1 MRTLGSLVTPLLCL
15 FSLSAHTLIMSDSTE
30 RHKLIS
36 SYTDTKHCKLSEL
49 VQYQCE
55 VGSTHIECNPFVRLF
70 LSCPGKSSMEVT
82 PEYNES
88 EDGTKPR

>member
-1 MRTLGSLVTPLLCL
+1 
-15 FSLSAHTLIMSDSTE
+15 MSDTAE

-70 LSCPGKSSMEVT
+70 LSCPGKSAMEVT

-88 EDGTKPR
+88 EDGTKTSILPDFGSVGEKKSPPGVTMMENH